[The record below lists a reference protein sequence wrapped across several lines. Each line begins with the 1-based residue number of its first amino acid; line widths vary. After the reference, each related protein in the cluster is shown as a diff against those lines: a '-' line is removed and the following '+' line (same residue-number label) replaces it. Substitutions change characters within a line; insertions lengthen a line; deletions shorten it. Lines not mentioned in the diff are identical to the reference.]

1 MRQESG
7 HRCKKLKL
15 RHDIQEESRG
25 RNQKEEDRNRSY
37 DKGVYRRETEA
48 WIKEKKGKKLK
59 LG

>member
-1 MRQESG
+1 LRQESG

-15 RHDIQEESRG
+15 SHDIQEESRG
-25 RNQKEEDRNRSY
+25 RNQKAEDRNRSY
-37 DKGVYRRETEA
+37 DKVERRETEA